1 MKKGE
6 IWIVNIPVSDGHE
19 QHGTR
24 PVIIL
29 ADTPSSVVVGVPCTT
44 HMRALRYP
52 YTVLI
57 TASEHNGLTQ
67 DSIALVL
74 QIRAIDKK
82 RLHQKA
88 GAVEKETLQKIEG
101 ELRRL
106 FGL

>member
-6 IWIVNIPVSDGHE
+6 IWVVTIPATDGHE

-24 PVIIL
+24 PVIVL
-29 ADTPSSVVVGVPCTT
+29 GDTPSSVVVGIPCTT
-44 HMRALRYP
+44 NMRALRFP
-52 YTVLI
+52 YTVSI
-57 TASEHNGLTQ
+57 TASEHSGLTQ

-74 QIRAIDKK
+74 HIRALDKK

-88 GAVEKETLQKIEG
+88 GEVEQEVLQKIEG

-106 FGL
+106 LQL

>member
-6 IWIVNIPVSDGHE
+6 IWIVNIPTTDGHE

-29 ADTPSSVVVGVPCTT
+29 ADTPSSVVVGIPCTT
-44 HMRALRYP
+44 NMRALRFS
-52 YTVLI
+52 YTVSI
-57 TASEHNGLTQ
+57 TASEHNGLVQ

-74 QIRAIDKK
+74 QVRAIDKK
-82 RLHQKA
+82 RLQQKV
-88 GAVEKETLQKIEG
+88 GAVEKEVLQKIEE

-106 FGL
+106 LGL

>member
-6 IWIVNIPVSDGHE
+6 IWVVNIPVSDGHE

-29 ADTPSSVVVGVPCTT
+29 GDTPSSVVVGVPCTT
-44 HMRALRYP
+44 NMRALRFP
-52 YTVLI
+52 YTVSI
-57 TASEHNGLTQ
+57 EASENNGLTQ
-67 DSIALVL
+67 DSVVLVL

-82 RLHQKA
+82 RLHEKV
-88 GAVEKETLQKIEG
+88 GEVEKGTLQKIEG

-106 FGL
+106 LQI

>member
-6 IWIVNIPVSDGHE
+6 IWVVTIPVTDGHE

-24 PVIIL
+24 PVIVL
-29 ADTPSSVVVGVPCTT
+29 GDTPSSVVVGIPCTT
-44 HMRALRYP
+44 NMRALRFP
-52 YTVLI
+52 YTVSI

-82 RLHQKA
+82 RLQQKV
-88 GAVEKETLQKIEG
+88 GEVEQEVLQKIEG

-106 FGL
+106 LQL

>member
-6 IWIVNIPVSDGHE
+6 IWIVNIPTTDGHE

-29 ADTPSSVVVGVPCTT
+29 ADTPSSVVVGIPCTT
-44 HMRALRYP
+44 NMRALRFP
-52 YTVLI
+52 YTVSI
-57 TASEHNGLTQ
+57 TASEHNGLVQ

-74 QIRAIDKK
+74 QVRAIDKK
-82 RLHQKA
+82 RLQQKV
-88 GAVEKETLQKIEG
+88 GAVEKEVLQKIEE

-106 FGL
+106 LGL